1 MPLPNPEAPLD
12 EFAAIARFFAPL
24 AAGFPGAFGLADD
37 AAVLSPRAG
46 CELVVT
52 IDTLVAGV
60 HFRADDPADG
70 VGAKLLAVNLSDL
83 AAMGARPVAYLLSL
97 SLPRNWIAAGAVEA
111 WLDCFTRG
119 LREAQAEH
127 AVHLVGGDTVATPGP
142 LSLTV
147 TACGEVEAGRLLRR
161 AGAAT
166 GDDVWVTGSIGDA
179 ALGLL
184 ALDGRLP
191 ALAAAESEA
200 LVARY
205 RRPTPRIAA
214 GLALVGEAHACA
226 DISDGLVAD
235 LGHIC
240 AASGT
245 GAVLDARRLP
255 LSDAG
260 RAALETDAGLLATI
274 LTGGDD
280 YELVFTA
287 APADAPRIET
297 ASRRLALP
305 MTVIGRIEPA
315 CQSTQRVRVTG
326 PDGAPFAVTG
336 TGYRHF

>member
-1 MPLPNPEAPLD
+1 MPLPDPDASLD
-12 EFAAIARFFAPL
+12 EFAAIARYFAPL
-24 AAGFPGAFGLADD
+24 AAGFPGAFGLTDD

-52 IDTLVAGV
+52 IDTLVSGV

-97 SLPRNWIAAGAVEA
+97 SLPRSWIVAGAVET
-111 WLDCFTRG
+111 WLVRFTQG
-119 LREAQAEH
+119 LLCAQTEH
-127 AVHLVGGDTVATPGP
+127 AMHLVGGDTVATPGP

-147 TACGEVEAGRLLRR
+147 TAFGEVEAGRLLRR
-161 AGAAT
+161 AGAEA

-184 ALDGRLP
+184 ALEGRLP
-191 ALAAAESEA
+191 ALAAGASEA

-214 GLALVGEAHACA
+214 GLALVGVAHACA
-226 DISDGLVAD
+226 DISDGLLAD

-255 LSDAG
+255 LSDPS

-274 LTGGDD
+274 LAGGDD

-287 APADAPRIET
+287 APGDAPRIDA
-297 ASRRLALP
+297 ASRRLRLP
-305 MTVIGRIEPA
+305 ITAIGRIEPV
-315 CQSTQRVRVTG
+315 CQVTQRVRVIG
-326 PDGAPFAVTG
+326 PDGAPFAAAG